1 MSKHCISFKSLAKL
15 ISSQN
20 NPIIR
25 NKKIENISNGT
36 ICQFSIFLEHYV
48 FHHPDKIPLRKE
60 IKAEI
65 KYRYLFS
72 NANVVF
78 GICKK

>member
-1 MSKHCISFKSLAKL
+1 MAKHCISFKSLAKL

-25 NKKIENISNGT
+25 NKKIENISNGA
-36 ICQFSIFLEHYV
+36 IYKFSTFLEHYV
-48 FHHPDKIPLRKE
+48 FHHPDKILLRKE
-60 IKAEI
+60 IGDEI
-65 KYRYLFS
+65 KYRHLFS
-72 NANVVF
+72 DANVVF